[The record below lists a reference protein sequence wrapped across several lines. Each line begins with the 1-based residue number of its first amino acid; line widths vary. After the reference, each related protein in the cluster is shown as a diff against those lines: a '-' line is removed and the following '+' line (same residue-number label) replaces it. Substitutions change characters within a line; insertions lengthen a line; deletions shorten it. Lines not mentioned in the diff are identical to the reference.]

1 MSKHCD
7 KIQMASIYL
16 CQIQLGPLKLLPP
29 YWLSPLLALYILRPD
44 FSQHWLL
51 FHAPHLTYLMSFCYC
66 FSGIKKKNP
75 KPHQTFCQHN
85 CLCSSFLETQQYVL
99 ALSVELTEHLLEASN
114 SRAPVFIKSPVTTE
128 YHILTLL
135 VLLEH

>member
-1 MSKHCD
+1 MSKRCD

-29 YWLSPLLALYILRPD
+29 YWLSPLLALYILHTD

-51 FHAPHLTYLMSFCYC
+51 FHAPHLTYLMSFLLLLLRN
-66 FSGIKKKNP
+66 KKKIPNHIRP
-75 KPHQTFCQHN
+75 SVSTTV
-85 CLCSSFLETQQYVL
+85 CSYFLETHYLL
-99 ALSVELTEHLLEASN
+99 ALSVELTENLLETSN
-114 SRAPVFIKSPVTTE
+114 SRAPVFIKSLLTTE